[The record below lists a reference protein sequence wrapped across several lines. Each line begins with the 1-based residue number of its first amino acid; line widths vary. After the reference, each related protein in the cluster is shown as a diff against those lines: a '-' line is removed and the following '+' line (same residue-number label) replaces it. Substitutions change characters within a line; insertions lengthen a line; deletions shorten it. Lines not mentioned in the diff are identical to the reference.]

1 MADNLG
7 FSHITVTADEDEDIV
22 IQAGIVDEPA
32 AEAPS
37 VSAPEAEASPASD
50 EADEGIESV
59 EVAEAVEVAPAPAA
73 EPEPPTRSRPAAPDD
88 GYRETTLED
97 IESSKMSGTQK
108 AVILVAVLGIAAFV
122 LWYLL
127 AG

>member
-1 MADNLG
+1 MADKLG

-22 IQAGIVDEPA
+22 IQAGVVDEPSA
-32 AEAPS
+32 KEPS
-37 VSAPEAEASPASD
+37 VSAPAPEA
-50 EADEGIESV
+50 
-59 EVAEAVEVAPAPAA
+59 APAA
-73 EPEPPTRSRPAAPDD
+73 DGGAEAAEGDTADGGAEAADIAPEPPARSRPAAPDD

-97 IESSKMSGTQK
+97 IESAKMSGTQK
-108 AVILVAVLGIAAFV
+108 AVILVAMLGIAAFV

>member
-1 MADNLG
+1 MADKLG

-22 IQAGIVDEPA
+22 IQAGVVDEPSA
-32 AEAPS
+32 KEPS
-37 VSAPEAEASPASD
+37 VSAPAPEA
-50 EADEGIESV
+50 
-59 EVAEAVEVAPAPAA
+59 APAA
-73 EPEPPTRSRPAAPDD
+73 DGGTEAAEVASEPPARPRPAAPDD

-97 IESSKMSGTQK
+97 IESAKMSGTQK
-108 AVILVAVLGIAAFV
+108 AVILVAMLGIAAFV

>member
-1 MADNLG
+1 MPSIADNLG

-22 IQAGIVDEPA
+22 IQAGVVDEPSA
-32 AEAPS
+32 KEPS
-37 VSAPEAEASPASD
+37 VSAPTPEAAPAADGGAEAA
-50 EADEGIESV
+50 
-59 EVAEAVEVAPAPAA
+59 EVAAAAEVAP
-73 EPEPPTRSRPAAPDD
+73 EPPARSRPAAPDD

-97 IESSKMSGTQK
+97 IESAKMSGTQK
-108 AVILVAVLGIAAFV
+108 AVILVAMLGIAAFV

>member
-22 IQAGIVDEPA
+22 IQAGVVDEPSA
-32 AEAPS
+32 KEPS
-37 VSAPEAEASPASD
+37 VSAPASEAAPAADGGTEAA
-50 EADEGIESV
+50 
-59 EVAEAVEVAPAPAA
+59 EVAPAADGGAEAA
-73 EPEPPTRSRPAAPDD
+73 EVAPEPPARSRPAAPDD

-97 IESSKMSGTQK
+97 IESAKMSGTQK
-108 AVILVAVLGIAAFV
+108 AVILVAMLGIAAFV

>member
-1 MADNLG
+1 MADKLG

-22 IQAGIVDEPA
+22 IQAGVVDEPSA
-32 AEAPS
+32 KEPS
-37 VSAPEAEASPASD
+37 VSAPAPEAAPAADGGAEAA
-50 EADEGIESV
+50 EGDT
-59 EVAEAVEVAPAPAA
+59 AEVAP
-73 EPEPPTRSRPAAPDD
+73 EPPARSRPAAPDD

-97 IESSKMSGTQK
+97 IESAKMSGTQK
-108 AVILVAVLGIAAFV
+108 AVILVAMLGIAAFV

>member
-22 IQAGIVDEPA
+22 IQAGVVDEPSA
-32 AEAPS
+32 KEPS
-37 VSAPEAEASPASD
+37 VSAPTPEAAPA
-50 EADEGIESV
+50 AD
-59 EVAEAVEVAPAPAA
+59 VAAAAEVAP
-73 EPEPPTRSRPAAPDD
+73 EPPARSRPAAPDD

-97 IESSKMSGTQK
+97 IESAKMSGTQK
-108 AVILVAVLGIAAFV
+108 AVILVAMLGIAAFV

>member
-1 MADNLG
+1 MADKLG

-22 IQAGIVDEPA
+22 IQAGVVDEPSA
-32 AEAPS
+32 KEPS
-37 VSAPEAEASPASD
+37 VSAPAPEAAPAADGGTEAA
-50 EADEGIESV
+50 
-59 EVAEAVEVAPAPAA
+59 EVAPTADIA
-73 EPEPPTRSRPAAPDD
+73 PEPPARPRPAAPDD

-97 IESSKMSGTQK
+97 IESAKMSGTQK
-108 AVILVAVLGIAAFV
+108 AVILVAMLGIAAFV

>member
-22 IQAGIVDEPA
+22 IQAGVVDEPSA
-32 AEAPS
+32 KEPS
-37 VSAPEAEASPASD
+37 VSAPTPEAAPAADGGAEAA
-50 EADEGIESV
+50 
-59 EVAEAVEVAPAPAA
+59 EVAPAADIA
-73 EPEPPTRSRPAAPDD
+73 PEPPARSRPAAPDD

-97 IESSKMSGTQK
+97 IESAKMSGTQK
-108 AVILVAVLGIAAFV
+108 AVILVAMLGIAAFV

>member
-22 IQAGIVDEPA
+22 IQAGVVDEPSA
-32 AEAPS
+32 KEPS
-37 VSAPEAEASPASD
+37 VSAPTPEA
-50 EADEGIESV
+50 
-59 EVAEAVEVAPAPAA
+59 APAA
-73 EPEPPTRSRPAAPDD
+73 DGGAEAADIAPEPPARPRPAAPDD

-97 IESSKMSGTQK
+97 IESAKMSGTQK
-108 AVILVAVLGIAAFV
+108 AVILVAMLGIAAFV